1 MEVRMIGT
9 FQEENGEQFIKIE
22 ERFRRGL
29 KGIEEFSH
37 LVVLWWFDQL
47 DGEEYRSVLEMSKP
61 YRKAPEVL
69 GVFAT
74 RSPVRPNSIGSTVV
88 EVTHCELEK
97 GRIYVTYEDA
107 FPGTPILDLKPY
119 TPSIERVE
127 QFEGPKWCSHW
138 PQSFEKSGEFD
149 WEQEL
154 ISNS

>member
-74 RSPVRPNSIGSTVV
+74 RSPVRPNPIGSTVV

-119 TPSIERVE
+119 TLSIERVE